1 MRQAKLNGEIVWKD
15 KTPRFPSMNQGQL
28 ERVQQKMEYLN
39 IDNEDIAIVKICAYL
54 GSVISSSKD
63 CSQKIKKRLVLRRAA
78 MEELGRITK
87 SKDVLRE
94 TKAIIMHT
102 LPIPNYYVQMQKLD
116 RG

>member
-15 KTPRFPSMNQGQL
+15 KTLRFPSMNQGQL

-87 SKDVLRE
+87 SKDVSLE

-116 RG
+116 SG